1 MCGKRMTIEA
11 AGLYLNYSKN
21 RVTDE
26 ALKLLVHLAQASK
39 LRERIDA
46 IFRGD
51 KIDITENRAVP
62 AV

>member
-39 LRERIDA
+39 LREPDR
-46 IFRGD
+46 RHLPGRQ
-51 KIDITENRAVP
+51 N
-62 AV
+62 